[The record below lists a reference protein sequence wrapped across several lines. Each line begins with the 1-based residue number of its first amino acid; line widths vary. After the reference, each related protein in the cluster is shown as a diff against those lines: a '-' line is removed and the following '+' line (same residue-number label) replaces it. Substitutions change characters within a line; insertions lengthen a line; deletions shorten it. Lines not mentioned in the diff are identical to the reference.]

1 MMTIE
6 EITTLLD
13 RTIAQREQRLRK
25 HGYHCPILEHKAWT
39 LKKAL
44 EESVFDHSQ
53 EGR

>member
-13 RTIAQREQRLRK
+13 RTIAQREQRLRER
-25 HGYHCPILEHKAWT
+25 GYHCPILEHKAWT

-44 EESVFDHSQ
+44 EKEAVWHIHS
-53 EGR
+53 